1 MLPRQCFAA
10 LVVLD
15 SREKAEDLAAE
26 VPHIADAEHRARP
39 AARRRSVRGSGLC
52 HTSGSAPTTCV
63 VVGTSFTEPWWTVF
77 DLPLRME
84 LREPLD
90 LKAAAAIP
98 VGEVRL
104 RAPFELGPVI

>member
-39 AARRRSVRGSGLC
+39 AKRSGERVVSHKWIGAHNLC
-52 HTSGSAPTTCV
+52 GGRYFVH
-63 VVGTSFTEPWWTVF
+63 
-77 DLPLRME
+77 
-84 LREPLD
+84 
-90 LKAAAAIP
+90 
-98 VGEVRL
+98 
-104 RAPFELGPVI
+104 

>member
-52 HTSGSAPTTCV
+52 HTSGSAPTTSV
-63 VVGTSFTEPWWTVF
+63 VVCISFTEPWWTVF
-77 DLPLRME
+77 DLPSGVDVLESSDLQPTAEMR
-84 LREPLD
+84 LD
-90 LKAAAAIP
+90 YSDTT
-98 VGEVRL
+98 
-104 RAPFELGPVI
+104 RALWAKS